1 MKELIP
7 LKKDI
12 IFKTK
17 ISEITAIDVEH
28 DFKVNDDVV
37 EGKLLLSGT
46 YKMTEASLIEEDFYY
61 EIPFSIAISDTI
73 VKDSINIEISD
84 FKYEI
89 EKDVMKVNA
98 ELEFNCDKEEIM
110 DEVIN
115 NDTLEDYF
123 KDDEIKKEV
132 EVKEKI
138 NNINTEE
145 TINNLT
151 NNFINTEEKY
161 NTYKVYIVREGDTI
175 DTICTKYNVKYEDIK
190 DYNNLN
196 EINIGDKIIIPFINE
211 Q

>member
-61 EIPFSIAISDTI
+61 EIPFSIAISDKI